1 MKGCVDHL
9 RKREISKISFEQV
22 IMYVVDRTDSED

>member
-9 RKREISKISFEQV
+9 HKREISKISSEQV